1 MAKQRWAFSKSE
13 LADPVA
19 CTAYDDLIALVT
31 LYDEDGTP
39 IDEHGIIVYRNG
51 EVSNR
56 FEDGTKGVPKEIVE
70 LADCEE
76 SLLHPDGEET
86 EVWWDCEVDE
96 EGNFIRFHPLS

>member
-1 MAKQRWAFSKSE
+1 M
-13 LADPVA
+13 
-19 CTAYDDLIALVT
+19 
-31 LYDEDGTP
+31 
-39 IDEHGIIVYRNG
+39 
-51 EVSNR
+51 SNR